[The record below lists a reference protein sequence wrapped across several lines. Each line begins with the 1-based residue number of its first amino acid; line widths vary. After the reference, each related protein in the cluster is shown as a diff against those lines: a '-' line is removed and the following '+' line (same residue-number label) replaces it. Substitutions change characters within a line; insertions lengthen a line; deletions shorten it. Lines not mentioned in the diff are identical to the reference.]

1 MLRRDLFVLY
11 VVCTIFAEDRMR
23 FVNLC
28 GQIRTIAFLF
38 HYLCDRIRPK
48 NCEQAPVF
56 FSAFTIFVAFSKIAL

>member
-28 GQIRTIAFLF
+28 GQIRTIA
-38 HYLCDRIRPK
+38 
-48 NCEQAPVF
+48 
-56 FSAFTIFVAFSKIAL
+56 SSFTIFVAFSKIAL